1 MYICAL
7 CNYSTDNQVN
17 VSRHEKQKK
26 HLENTKNNEL
36 QLKLTE
42 MENNY
47 KLLEIENKKLK
58 QEKTNVV
65 NNTQNKNINVESIN
79 CVSGYLKGTPSL
91 VDMVNYV
98 VSKIETKTSI
108 RYEKFIDN
116 IVNYYNN
123 KILYQL
129 LGNHILGLYKNNDL
143 FNQSSYVM
151 NITQPNYIVYIYE
164 NSVDLNED
172 DNVNVNV
179 EEMDDD
185 EKHLLKLKKQYITK
199 LNILREK
206 ELQKAKSSKIID
218 KNGYKICK
226 LLIDP
231 TVGQFISILEKI
243 QNSDNKRQQ
252 EISDILEAL
261 DIDKLKDD
269 INAYIIPIFAIE
281 N

>member
-1 MYICAL
+1 MYNCTV

-26 HLENTKNNEL
+26 HLENAKKNEL

-47 KLLEIENKKLK
+47 KLLEIENQKLK
-58 QEKTNVV
+58 QEKNNVV
-65 NNTQNKNINVESIN
+65 NNTLNRNINIESIN
-79 CVSGYLKGTPSL
+79 CVTGYLKGTPSL
-91 VDMVNYV
+91 VEMVNYV

-116 IVNYYNN
+116 IVDYYNN
-123 KILYQL
+123 KILYQF
-129 LGNHILGLYKNNDL
+129 LGNHIIGLYKNNDL

-151 NITQPNYIVYIYE
+151 NTTKPNYIVNIYE
-164 NSVDLNED
+164 NSADLNED
-172 DNVNVNV
+172 DNQN
-179 EEMDDD
+179 EETMDDD
-185 EKHLLKLKKQYITK
+185 EKHLLKLKTQYNTK
-199 LNILREK
+199 LKILREK
-206 ELQKAKSSKIID
+206 EMQKAKTSKIID

-226 LLIDP
+226 FLIDP
-231 TVGQFISILEKI
+231 TIEQFISILEKI
-243 QNSDNKRQQ
+243 KNSDNKRQQ

-269 INAYIIPIFAIE
+269 INTYIIPIFIIE

>member
-1 MYICAL
+1 MYNCTV

-42 MENNY
+42 MEEKY
-47 KLLEIENKKLK
+47 KLLENENKKLK

-65 NNTQNKNINVESIN
+65 NNTQNRNINIESVN
-79 CVSGYLKGTPSL
+79 CISGYLKGTPSL
-91 VDMVNYV
+91 VQMMNYV

-116 IVNYYNN
+116 IINYYNN

-129 LGNHILGLYKNNDL
+129 IGNNIIGLYKNNDL

-151 NITQPNYIVYIYE
+151 NTTQPNYIVYIYE

-172 DNVNVNV
+172 NNVNE
-179 EEMDDD
+179 EEMNDD
-185 EKHLLKLKKQYITK
+185 EKYLLELKKEYIKK
-199 LNILREK
+199 LNVLREK
-206 ELQKAKSSKIID
+206 ELKQAKKSKIID

-226 LLIDP
+226 SLIDP
-231 TVGQFISILEKI
+231 IIGQFISILEKI
-243 QNSDNKRQQ
+243 KNSDNKRQQ
-252 EISDILEAL
+252 EISDILETL
-261 DIDKLKDD
+261 DIEKLKDD
-269 INAYIIPIFAIE
+269 INAYIIPIFTQE

>member
-1 MYICAL
+1 MYNCTL
-7 CNYSTDNQVN
+7 CNYSTDKQENI
-17 VSRHEKQKK
+17 SRHEKQKK

-42 MENNY
+42 MEEKY
-47 KLLEIENKKLK
+47 KLLENENKKLK
-58 QEKTNVV
+58 QEKNNVV
-65 NNTQNKNINVESIN
+65 NNTQNRNINIESVN

-91 VDMVNYV
+91 VQMMNYV

-116 IVNYYNN
+116 IINYNN
-123 KILYQL
+123 NNILYQL
-129 LGNHILGLYKNNDL
+129 IGNNIIGLYKNNDL

-151 NITQPNYIVYIYE
+151 NTTRPNYIVHIYE
-164 NSVDLNED
+164 NSVDLTEDNNINE
-172 DNVNVNV
+172 
-179 EEMDDD
+179 EEMNDDQ
-185 EKHLLKLKKQYITK
+185 KHLLELKKEYIKK
-199 LNILREK
+199 LNVLREK
-206 ELQKAKSSKIID
+206 EMKNAKKSKIID

-231 TVGQFISILEKI
+231 TIGQFISILEKI
-243 QNSDNKRQQ
+243 QNSDNKRKQ

-261 DIDKLKDD
+261 DVDKLKDD
-269 INAYIIPIFAIE
+269 INTYIIPIFTQE